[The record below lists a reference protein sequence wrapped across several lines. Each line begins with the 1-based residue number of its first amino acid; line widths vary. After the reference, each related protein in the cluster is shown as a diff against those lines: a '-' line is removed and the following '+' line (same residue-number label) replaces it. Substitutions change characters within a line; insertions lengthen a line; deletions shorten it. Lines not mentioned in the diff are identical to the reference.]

1 MGGETRTE
9 SSTGATTD
17 SCRTNVAKKLGELA
31 VSQVGPQI
39 LGYAKIA
46 LCMVKKLPFL

>member
-17 SCRTNVAKKLGELA
+17 SCRTNVAKKFGDLA
-31 VSQVGPQI
+31 
-39 LGYAKIA
+39 LAK
-46 LCMVKKLPFL
+46 